1 VLSKVLLFNPVTFLA
16 NGYRNVFIYKRWF
29 FQDTFALMAF
39 LIMLAGMFGLAL
51 YTFHRLRRDIA
62 DVL

>member
-1 VLSKVLLFNPVTFLA
+1 V
-16 NGYRNVFIYKRWF
+16 
-29 FQDTFALMAF
+29 AF
-39 LIMLAGMFGLAL
+39 LIMLVGMFGLAL